1 MISLSIILSKYKE
14 RNLYMPKLA
23 SDLGNTINKSRKA
36 LPNSN
41 IRAFDEKNISN
52 SWYYQINHW

>member
-1 MISLSIILSKYKE
+1 
-14 RNLYMPKLA
+14 MPKLA

-41 IRAFDEKNISN
+41 IRAFDEKISAIPGIIKLTIGEPDLATPDHVKGGSN
-52 SWYYQINHW
+52 S

>member
-1 MISLSIILSKYKE
+1 
-14 RNLYMPKLA
+14 MPKLA

-41 IRAFDEKNISN
+41 IRAFDEKYQQFLVLSN
-52 SWYYQINHW
+52 